1 MAKDG
6 GKQPSVASFFSPKAS
21 AVASPNKAPVAATRN
36 DAASA
41 TGKLG
46 KRAIGGEKGLEKGK
60 DTLAKKKRKVEVL
73 VLSDSDNE
81 DAGAAPPPTASTS
94 PAPPPKLVSLDTKPT
109 LHPATPTKAL
119 AFFPGLGG
127 PAASATKATPPSRP
141 TKSLDT
147 SIFSFEPKRDVDTT
161 AWLKGRVPFAVLV
174 DAFVQ
179 VSSTKSRL
187 VILRVLVN
195 LLRVVIELDPESLL
209 GRSVS

>member
-60 DTLAKKKRKVEVL
+60 DTLAKKKRKVAVL
-73 VLSDSDNE
+73 VLSDSDE
-81 DAGAAPPPTASTS
+81 SDAAPPPTASTSAIPS

-109 LHPATPTKAL
+109 LHLATPTKAL

-147 SIFSFEPKRDVDTT
+147 SIFSLEPKRDVDTT
-161 AWLKGRVPFAVLV
+161 AWPKGRVPFAVLV

-179 VSSTKSRL
+179 ISDRKS
-187 VILRVLVN
+187 
-195 LLRVVIELDPESLL
+195 VV
-209 GRSVS
+209 